1 MLIFFYIV
9 FGNFFNFNFLERLP
23 IKLAEFFSLFLFVLF
38 ALRIFYKKIKGVSF
52 QNRTIW
58 LWLLIAFVSST
69 INFVVNKYGLTDYI
83 YGISYIFRLI
93 HLVLLIRI
101 TEFFIED
108 TEIGKTKL
116 LNFVIN
122 CYMIVCIIGFIQLLL
137 FPTAID
143 WYTFASK
150 FGGTWADPDPHQG
163 RLLSTYHDPNYLASV
178 IIIPTGLIISKIMI
192 KNEFKNIENSDL
204 IKLAVLLITL
214 VLTESRTSLVG
225 FAILM
230 IALILYYGLNKK
242 IPTQVYIA
250 LLALILVGIL
260 FVMFGDVE
268 VINKIS
274 NVKTDDSA
282 KHRFDSWN
290 EAFSIFKKNFVYGIG
305 YNLYAPY
312 NEMMTAQGV
321 VNTSSYGL
329 DSSVLFAFVTTGLFG
344 GIVFLKIMYDI
355 IKAKIYNYAYIGVKA
370 ILLASIIMSF
380 FNNLLFYTLW
390 IFPFAIVVFAAKTMD
405 KEINNEFQQI

>member
-150 FGGTWADPDPHQG
+150 FGGTWEDFYQPTMIQ
-163 RLLSTYHDPNYLASV
+163 
-178 IIIPTGLIISKIMI
+178 II
-192 KNEFKNIENSDL
+192 
-204 IKLAVLLITL
+204 
-214 VLTESRTSLVG
+214 
-225 FAILM
+225 
-230 IALILYYGLNKK
+230 
-242 IPTQVYIA
+242 
-250 LLALILVGIL
+250 
-260 FVMFGDVE
+260 
-268 VINKIS
+268 
-274 NVKTDDSA
+274 
-282 KHRFDSWN
+282 
-290 EAFSIFKKNFVYGIG
+290 
-305 YNLYAPY
+305 
-312 NEMMTAQGV
+312 
-321 VNTSSYGL
+321 
-329 DSSVLFAFVTTGLFG
+329 
-344 GIVFLKIMYDI
+344 
-355 IKAKIYNYAYIGVKA
+355 
-370 ILLASIIMSF
+370 
-380 FNNLLFYTLW
+380 
-390 IFPFAIVVFAAKTMD
+390 
-405 KEINNEFQQI
+405 